1 MCHYLSVN
9 SIPSANG
16 LTLNGGKIGVLVI
29 HGFTGSPVTIK
40 PWAEFLNLQGYTVIA
55 PCLPGHGSTWE
66 ELNRTNWHDWFSKV
80 EQSYL
85 ELKSKC
91 DRVFIAGFSMGAAL
105 AIRLCQIRGSE
116 IEGLIVLNP
125 SIHDRRFILKLIP
138 ILKYLIPSIKKG
150 PTDIAKPN
158 PPKHSYGRTPLKA
171 LDSLRDLWRKV
182 ERDLY
187 LIDLPLMVAY
197 SLNDHAVDPENSQ
210 TVIDNVYSADIR
222 EIIFEKSFHNVPLDY
237 DAQILNDESKL
248 FIEDVLSGRVKRG
261 NELNERD
268 LVDAEFDSIVSELS
282 LDESA
287 PTTYLD
293 QLDKIEASEKFLP
306 PKPKPMKL
314 DKTQRISIALLAA
327 SFLYLILYF
336 VAEFNIFGTWP
347 AALGISASIIIIIW
361 RTARAEED
369 FDDGATL

>member
-1 MCHYLSVN
+1 
-9 SIPSANG
+9 
-16 LTLNGGKIGVLVI
+16 
-29 HGFTGSPVTIK
+29 
-40 PWAEFLNLQGYTVIA
+40 
-55 PCLPGHGSTWE
+55 
-66 ELNRTNWHDWFSKV
+66 
-80 EQSYL
+80 
-85 ELKSKC
+85 
-91 DRVFIAGFSMGAAL
+91 
-105 AIRLCQIRGSE
+105 
-116 IEGLIVLNP
+116 
-125 SIHDRRFILKLIP
+125 
-138 ILKYLIPSIKKG
+138 
-150 PTDIAKPN
+150 
-158 PPKHSYGRTPLKA
+158 
-171 LDSLRDLWRKV
+171 
-182 ERDLY
+182 
-187 LIDLPLMVAY
+187 
-197 SLNDHAVDPENSQ
+197 
-210 TVIDNVYSADIR
+210 
-222 EIIFEKSFHNVPLDY
+222 VPLDY

-347 AALGISASIIIIIW
+347 AALGISASIAIIIW